1 MLGSKP
7 DVEAGEHYVQTSDET
22 ANGKRNAL
30 LPTPKVAT
38 QPQAASTKS
47 SARYGNGKPFG
58 FLHLSLAFAAGFFSC
73 ALMQLAAFGP
83 DRFRPKTSNEL
94 WAREVSPNVLAAPY
108 AGSTE
113 RHNYPPATPTNAY
126 PSLFPTNV
134 GYPGGTPT
142 GAEPAVLV
150 TAPSYPLHTGA
161 AQLVKPN
168 TFKGKKASK
177 DFDLSS
183 CGAIYH
189 RGTAS
194 TALSSVSIAPPK
206 SLIHVA
212 LRDCTFCTDMV
223 RGIRL
228 LSVSS
233 LRHKTVQGTK
243 EIHSFV
249 WRSCPIGWPTSQ
261 LV

>member
-177 DFDLSS
+177 DFDLFKLWSNLSPWYSVDSTVFGLNSS
-183 CGAIYH
+183 PKVPDTCRVTGLHLLHRHGARYP
-189 RGTAS
+189 TA
-194 TALSSVSIAPPK
+194 
-206 SLIHVA
+206 
-212 LRDCTFCTDMV
+212 FCEF
-223 RGIRL
+223 
-228 LSVSS
+228 S
-233 LRHKTVQGTK
+233 
-243 EIHSFV
+243 
-249 WRSCPIGWPTSQ
+249 
-261 LV
+261 